1 MMHLFDTT
9 DLFWANWHLTK
20 DLWQI
25 GDQPQQ
31 TYLPPMQQ
39 IWPNLHL
46 GRYLKID
53 AVDQMSPCQ
62 MNANLLQAAI
72 LCYIYSSSGLATTI
86 SVLGHHIIKSHE
98 IIFKNKV
105 SKTIC
110 HETQKFKKCFST
122 FFLQQR
128 DTHTTKTYRLHY

>member
-9 DLFWANWHLTK
+9 HLFWANWNLTK

-31 TYLPPMQQ
+31 TYLTPMQQ

-62 MNANLLQAAI
+62 MNANL
-72 LCYIYSSSGLATTI
+72 
-86 SVLGHHIIKSHE
+86 
-98 IIFKNKV
+98 F
-105 SKTIC
+105 
-110 HETQKFKKCFST
+110 
-122 FFLQQR
+122 
-128 DTHTTKTYRLHY
+128 